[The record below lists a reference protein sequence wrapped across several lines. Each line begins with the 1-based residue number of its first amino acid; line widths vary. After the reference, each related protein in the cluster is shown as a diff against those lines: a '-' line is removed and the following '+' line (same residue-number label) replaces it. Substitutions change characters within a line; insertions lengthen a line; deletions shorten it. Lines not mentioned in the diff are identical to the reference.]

1 MSSRQNFDHLMRL
14 PYLKVAFPPPQ
25 AITCCQS
32 LSSNLESLIC
42 IKNLITALLPSPLAP
57 RVYTDVDSDVFKCR
71 CRMST
76 GFPANVDGNVENI
89 SIYHGKKAQKTICWK
104 NAESYVDIIYI
115 YIYTHT
121 NTHPQKGLFFKHFH
135 EKKCKKLGSDSK
147 KCQCRLKRPANVDDE
162 YMSMSMVPPNVD
174 PIWSTSVYTLTSWHQ
189 LRISEPKII
198 FFRKKA
204 IRCVLRK
211 VGGVDWLVGLVG

>member
-115 YIYTHT
+115 YIYTHKHT
-121 NTHPQKGLFFKHFH
+121 PTKRLIFQAFSREKMQKIRVWLQK
-135 EKKCKKLGSDSK
+135 
-147 KCQCRLKRPANVDDE
+147 
-162 YMSMSMVPPNVD
+162 MSMSIEKTCKCRWWIYVDVDGSSKCRPDMVD
-174 PIWSTSVYTLTSWHQ
+174 I
-189 LRISEPKII
+189 
-198 FFRKKA
+198 
-204 IRCVLRK
+204 CVHPYKLAPA
-211 VGGVDWLVGLVG
+211 